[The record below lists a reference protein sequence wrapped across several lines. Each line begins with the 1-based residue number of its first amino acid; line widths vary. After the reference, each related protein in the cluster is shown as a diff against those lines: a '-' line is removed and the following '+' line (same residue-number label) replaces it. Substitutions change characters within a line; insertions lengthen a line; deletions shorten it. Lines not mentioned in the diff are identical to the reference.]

1 MTMQQPPNHD
11 DDELYDE
18 RELAEID
25 ELNSMTGESRSL
37 LDSPWWKRIAIGF
50 AAVLLLALLLPTVV
64 LPVLDGLRDR
74 GAAPEPPPSTLAV
87 PDFELQAAQGGTVR
101 LSDAAAGNEAVVLVF
116 YRGYF

>member
-1 MTMQQPPNHD
+1 MQQPPD
-11 DDELYDE
+11 DDLYDE

-37 LDSPWWKRIAIGF
+37 LDSPWWKRIAIIF
-50 AAVLLLALLLPTVV
+50 AAFLLLALLLPTVV
-64 LPVLDGLRDR
+64 LPVLDGLR
-74 GAAPEPPPSTLAV
+74 GGEAAPEPPANPLGV

-101 LSDAAAGNEAVVLVF
+101 LSDAAANNSAVVLVF

>member
-1 MTMQQPPNHD
+1 MQQPPD
-11 DDELYDE
+11 DDLYDE

-25 ELNSMTGESRSL
+25 ELNSMTGESRSM
-37 LDSPWWKRIAIGF
+37 LDSPWWKRIAIAF

-64 LPVLDGLRDR
+64 LPALDGLRGG
-74 GAAPEPPPSTLAV
+74 GAAPQPPANPIAV
-87 PDFELQAAQGGTVR
+87 PDFELQSAQGGTVR